1 VAPRGVPERTCVGCR
16 GRAPKAALLRLVV
29 RDGAIAPD
37 PAGSAPGR
45 GAYLHRDRSCV
56 DRALTRGG
64 LVRALRTAG
73 VHDELGR
80 LRDVIEGVIGQ
91 A

>member
-16 GRAPKAALLRLVV
+16 GRAPKAELLRVV
-29 RDGAIAPD
+29 VHEGSIVPD

-45 GAYLHRDRSCV
+45 GAYVHRDPACV
-56 DRALTRGG
+56 DRAVIPGAMA
-64 LVRALRTAG
+64 RALRTAG